1 MHRKNN
7 CLLLLSTLIAILS
20 LTALLIN
27 FFIYQYPANNYFA
40 DETVHIGCSFVLFY
54 LGLLVLVG
62 KNDKSTHKARELIY
76 YYAVMCLIA
85 FATNAV
91 QLTPFA
97 PIDTKI
103 VEFEALVHINL
114 GDILAWTHK
123 HPNLDVLLR
132 LIYDS
137 LPYQM
142 FFVPVFVLVMGRFQ
156 VLREYYFL
164 LLLTTLLGFS
174 FYYFYPTSAPASV
187 INSPFFNTN
196 QIATGLKFNQ
206 IRNHIH
212 PSTAEGGLISLP
224 SFHCIWA
231 LLCVYLLKEWLI
243 LCIILFLINIILIAS
258 CVLIGWHYPSDILAG
273 FLLVALGYY
282 FLKKLNSLELKDAQ
296 PASIEL
302 LIE

>member
-7 CLLLLSTLIAILS
+7 CLLLLSSLIIILS
-20 LTALLIN
+20 LIALLIN
-27 FFIYQYPANNYFA
+27 FFIYKYPANSYFA
-40 DETVHIGCSFVLFY
+40 DETVHIGCTFALFY
-54 LGLLVLVG
+54 LGLFLLVG
-62 KNDKSTHKARELIY
+62 KDNKSTHKARELIY
-76 YYAVMCLIA
+76 YFAVMCLIA
-85 FATNAV
+85 LATNAV

-97 PIDTKI
+97 PIDNKI
-103 VEFEALVHINL
+103 VAFESLIHINL
-114 GDILAWTHK
+114 VDVLSWTNK

-132 LIYDS
+132 VIYDS

-142 FFVPVFVLVMGRFQ
+142 FFVPVFVLVMGRFH

-164 LLLTTLLGFS
+164 LLFTTLLGFS

-187 INSPFFNTN
+187 INSPFFNLN

-206 IRNHIH
+206 IHNYIP

-243 LCIILFLINIILIAS
+243 LCVILFLINIMLIAS
-258 CVLIGWHYPSDILAG
+258 CVLIGWHYPSDIVAG
-273 FLLVALGYY
+273 VLLVALGYY
-282 FLKKLNSLELKDAQ
+282 FLKKLNSLESKDA
-296 PASIEL
+296 PAIIEPL
-302 LIE
+302 VE